1 MVDHDAREWQ
11 DERAHHLYSIVT
23 TSKDQALRR
32 QAKRF
37 LGALERA
44 GSSDAAWAM
53 EKIRKPH

>member
-1 MVDHDAREWQ
+1 MVATERREWH
-11 DERAHHLYSIVT
+11 DERAHHQYSIIT
-23 TSKDQALRR
+23 TSKDRTLRR

-53 EKIRKPH
+53 DKIRGPN